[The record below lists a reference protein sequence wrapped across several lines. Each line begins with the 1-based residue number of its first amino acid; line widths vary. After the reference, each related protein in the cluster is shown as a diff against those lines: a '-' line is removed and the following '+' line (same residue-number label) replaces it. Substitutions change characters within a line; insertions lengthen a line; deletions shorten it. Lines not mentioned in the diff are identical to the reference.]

1 MTHRVDNGPKG
12 FISSGVYS
20 GASIYLVGGGAKM
33 LLSREKQ
40 HALNMGKAQSCNKI
54 DWLLSSSAS
63 SR

>member
-12 FISSGVYS
+12 FISSGVCTF

-54 DWLLSSSAS
+54 D
-63 SR
+63 

>member
-54 DWLLSSSAS
+54 D
-63 SR
+63 

>member
-12 FISSGVYS
+12 FISSGVCTF

-40 HALNMGKAQSCNKI
+40 HALIWGRHKVVTK
-54 DWLLSSSAS
+54 
-63 SR
+63 